1 MMSRSWRGRFQRPAS
16 RPYRLL
22 RSVRLQASDAESK
35 SQRQLADIA
44 LRLAESPDNAWA
56 AERSWVRP
64 GRVLDAAL
72 THSGNGEVFAA

>member
-1 MMSRSWRGRFQRPAS
+1 LARKISATCIPA
-16 RPYRLL
+16 YRLL